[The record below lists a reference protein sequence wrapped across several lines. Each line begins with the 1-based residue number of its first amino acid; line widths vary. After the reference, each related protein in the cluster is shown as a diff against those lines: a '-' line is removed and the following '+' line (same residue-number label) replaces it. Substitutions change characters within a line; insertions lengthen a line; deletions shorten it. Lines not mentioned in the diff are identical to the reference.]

1 MKEGR
6 REFLKHSLPWSWLS
20 ESGEYERGMG
30 KSQAKYPHC
39 LTGFIHLFHH
49 KERKWYGYQ
58 GMQVSHSAEDL
69 ILTSELAQDKGLLDG
84 LFCLWSTTHVM
95 NFDWWIAI
103 DPAVSELTFQLTWR
117 TIPSTQTLRCTPTA
131 PTWAATVWQ
140 GPSLPSNMNIWR
152 LWLISSHSCF
162 LAPESPA
169 CSSCFHS
176 DYLG

>member
-20 ESGEYERGMG
+20 ESGEYEWGMG

-69 ILTSELAQDKGLLDG
+69 ILSSELVQDKGLLDG
-84 LFCLWSTTHVM
+84 LFWLWSTTHVM
-95 NFDWWIAI
+95 NFDGWVAT
-103 DPAVSELTFQLTWR
+103 DFSAQLKDHPFHPDSTVHSNSSHMGCYCVARTFSPLKYEHLEALAHLLSQLF
-117 TIPSTQTLRCTPTA
+117 PSTWIPCL
-131 PTWAATVWQ
+131 
-140 GPSLPSNMNIWR
+140 L
-152 LWLISSHSCF
+152 F
-162 LAPESPA
+162 LFP
-169 CSSCFHS
+169 
-176 DYLG
+176 

>member
-20 ESGEYERGMG
+20 ESGEYEWGMG

-69 ILTSELAQDKGLLDG
+69 ILSSELAQDKVLLDG
-84 LFCLWSTTHVM
+84 LFLHYPCDEFWLVNSYWPCSFWTDFSAHLEDHPFHPDSTVHSNSSHMGCYCV
-95 NFDWWIAI
+95 AR
-103 DPAVSELTFQLTWR
+103 TFSPLKYEHLEALAHLLSQLF
-117 TIPSTQTLRCTPTA
+117 PSTWIPCL
-131 PTWAATVWQ
+131 
-140 GPSLPSNMNIWR
+140 L
-152 LWLISSHSCF
+152 F
-162 LAPESPA
+162 LFP
-169 CSSCFHS
+169 
-176 DYLG
+176 